1 MGPITKRQTRAFFL
15 GSTGV
20 FAAIFI
26 GLTIDGHRQFPKL
39 THSDQITPDVIAG
52 KHVWHRKDCINCH
65 TLLGEGAYYAPDL
78 TKIAEQRGA
87 PYLRAFLTD
96 PSKFYNE
103 ERDRRLMPNQ
113 KLSPTEIDQVIAFLA
128 WVGKIDTQGWPPRPI
143 LVSGA
148 TIPGSNI
155 GGAAPQPASNDPV
168 AVGQSLFRQSSPG
181 CFACHSTVAGVNL
194 VGPSLAG
201 IADMAASHFKS
212 ADYHGKATDAA
223 AYIRESILDPSAYIV
238 HGSTY
243 SSNGQS
249 IMPAGFAHSLTPAQV
264 DEIVAYLMTLK

>member
-1 MGPITKRQTRAFFL
+1 MRPITKRQTRAFFI

-20 FAAIFI
+20 FSLIFI

-78 TKIAEQRGA
+78 TKIAAQRGA
-87 PYLRAFLTD
+87 PYLRAFLAD
-96 PSKFYNE
+96 PTKFYNE
-103 ERDRRLMPNQ
+103 ERDRRIMPNQ
-113 KLSPTEIDQVIAFLA
+113 KLSAMEIDQVIAFLT

-148 TIPGSNI
+148 TIPGTNI
-155 GGAAPQPASNDPV
+155 GGPAPQPASNDPI
-168 AVGQSLFRQSSPG
+168 AVGQALFRQSSPG

-201 IADMAASHFKS
+201 IAERAVLRVKAT
-212 ADYHGKATDAA
+212 DYHGKAADSAS
-223 AYIRESILDPSAYIV
+223 YIRESILDPSAYV
-238 HGSTY
+238 VPGPTY
-243 SSNGQS
+243 SSKGQS
-249 IMPAGFAHSLTPAQV
+249 MMPPGFAQSLTPAQV
-264 DEIVAYLMTLK
+264 DAIVAYLMTLK

>member
-20 FAAIFI
+20 FSLIFI
-26 GLTIDGHRQFPKL
+26 GLTVDGHRQFPRL
-39 THSDQITPDVIAG
+39 THSDQITPEVIAG

-78 TKIAEQRGA
+78 TKIAQQRGA
-87 PYLRAFLTD
+87 PYLRAFLAD
-96 PSKFYNE
+96 PTKFYNE
-103 ERDRRLMPNQ
+103 ERDRRIMPNQ
-113 KLSPTEIDQVIAFLA
+113 KLSPAEIDQVIAFLT

-148 TIPGSNI
+148 TISGTNI
-155 GGAAPQPASNDPV
+155 GDAAPQPASSDPV

-201 IADMAASHFKS
+201 IAERAESRIKA
-212 ADYHGKATDAA
+212 ADYHSKATDAA
-223 AYIRESILDPSAYIV
+223 TYIRESILEPSAYLV
-238 HGSTY
+238 PGANY

-249 IMPAGFAHSLTPAQV
+249 MMPPGFAQALTPAQV
-264 DEIVAYLMTLK
+264 DGIVAYLMTLK

>member
-1 MGPITKRQTRAFFL
+1 MRPITKRQTRAFFL

-20 FAAIFI
+20 FSLIFI
-26 GLTIDGHRQFPKL
+26 GLTVDGHRQFPKL

-52 KHVWHRKDCINCH
+52 KHVWHRKNCINCH

-87 PYLRAFLTD
+87 PYLHAFLTD
-96 PSKFYNE
+96 PTKFYNE
-103 ERDRRLMPNQ
+103 ERDRRIMPNQ
-113 KLSPTEIDQVIAFLA
+113 KLSPTEIDQVIAFLS

-148 TIPGSNI
+148 TIPGTNI
-155 GGAAPQPASNDPV
+155 GGAAAQPASNDPV

-181 CFACHSTVAGVNL
+181 CFACHSIVPGVNL

-201 IADMAASHFKS
+201 IAEKAESRIKAV
-212 ADYHGKATDAA
+212 DYHGKATDETT
-223 AYIRESILDPSAYIV
+223 YIRESILDPSAYLV
-238 HGSTY
+238 PGANY
-243 SSNGQS
+243 SSTGQS
-249 IMPAGFAHSLTPAQV
+249 MMPPGFAQALTPVQV
-264 DEIVAYLMTLK
+264 DNLVAYLMTLK